1 MKGRPAKG
9 GPSLFVRRL
18 FSDA

>member
-18 FSDA
+18 FSEA